1 MKVMSARGWRRVEP
15 GDDRLGALESPVQLN
30 RAVRTLEQA
39 GLGVDRLCDEAAPPV
54 DEVRPLLAV
63 TTDQPAIEI

>member
-1 MKVMSARGWRRVEP
+1 
-15 GDDRLGALESPVQLN
+15 LESPVQLN